1 MMMMMMM
8 IMMMMIRCCGVHS
21 IVQNLFL
28 SYLLC
33 NAVII
38 AWKISLFKTLFLL
51 FKYVT
56 SETKEFFA
64 TKTNAL
70 LVGTWISVDY
80 VCVSIALAVA
90 KGRKV
95 YKNHKEN
102 TNFILP
108 LAEIR
113 VLFCL
118 IYLLASFWGPQ
129 FECAT
134 QESRCKKK
142 GMQENRIHL
151 IDQRVSLGNR
161 VCLCENQSI
170 YRKKGREN
178 LKLV

>member
-1 MMMMMMM
+1 M
-8 IMMMMIRCCGVHS
+8 
-21 IVQNLFL
+21 
-28 SYLLC
+28 
-33 NAVII
+33 II

-51 FKYVT
+51 FQYVT
-56 SETKEFFA
+56 SETEDLFV

-70 LVGTWISVDY
+70 LVGTLVSVDY

-95 YKNHKEN
+95 YKNDKEN
-102 TNFILP
+102 TNFTLP

-134 QESRCKKK
+134 QESRYKKRNARESHSPYRSK
-142 GMQENRIHL
+142 GLVGKSRLPLRKPIHL
-151 IDQRVSLGNR
+151 PKKRSRKPETGIKFGV
-161 VCLCENQSI
+161 ENGI
-170 YRKKGREN
+170 
-178 LKLV
+178 

>member
-1 MMMMMMM
+1 M
-8 IMMMMIRCCGVHS
+8 
-21 IVQNLFL
+21 
-28 SYLLC
+28 
-33 NAVII
+33 II

-70 LVGTWISVDY
+70 LVGTLISVDY

-102 TNFILP
+102 TNFTLP

-142 GMQENRIHL
+142 RNARESH
-151 IDQRVSLGNR
+151 SP
-161 VCLCENQSI
+161 
-170 YRKKGREN
+170 YRSKGLVGKSRLPLRKPVYLPKKRSWKPETGIKFGVVNGIWFSGWKTRED
-178 LKLV
+178 